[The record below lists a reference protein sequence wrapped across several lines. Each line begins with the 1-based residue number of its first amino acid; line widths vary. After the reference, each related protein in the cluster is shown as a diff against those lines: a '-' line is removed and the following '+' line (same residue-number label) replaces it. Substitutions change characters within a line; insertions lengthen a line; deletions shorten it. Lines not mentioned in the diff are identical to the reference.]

1 MECATYAAFGVPIA
15 MLGAGW
21 PGARQMFDRPSS
33 ALGLLAMTYG
43 LGRLATAASGQL
55 LLHRWRIGGCNRTAL
70 AILATAEVAVALTTS
85 FPLLL
90 GAFTIVGLCSG
101 SLDSLGNRYQTEV
114 RLVRN
119 AGLMFG
125 AYGIGA
131 TVGPALVALT
141 TWTTAYL
148 AAAGVSAGAAILA
161 GSNIVAWPAGLTSL
175 DRTGTDTHTDV
186 SATAR
191 AKPRPLALA
200 PLLATLLCFA
210 LYCALEVSTGGWT
223 ASYFQEYRGASAQW
237 AGLAVSGF
245 WAGITLSRLLMGR
258 LRMAPHRILM
268 VGAAAVVVAY
278 VSVPFLPTSLAIA
291 AVLVGGAALSVM
303 LPTLIVTTT
312 ERVGTAATGRVTG
325 YQLLAA
331 NVGATGIT
339 AGIGVIVARTNDGAP
354 IWVLIGLAVVALP
367 LLLRT
372 LHLHPPA
379 SASGS
384 EGEVVRADREDLATG
399 KPA

>member
-33 ALGLLAMTYG
+33 ALGLLAMAYG
-43 LGRLATAASGQL
+43 IGRLATAATGQL
-55 LLHRWRIGGCNRTAL
+55 LLRRWRIGGCNRAAL
-70 AILATAEVAVALTTS
+70 AIMATAEVAVALTTS
-85 FPLLL
+85 FPLLV
-90 GAFTIVGLCSG
+90 GAFTVVGLCSG

-131 TVGPALVALT
+131 TIGPALIALT

-148 AAAGVSAGAAILA
+148 AAAAVSASAAVLA
-161 GSNIVAWPAGLTSL
+161 GSNLVAWPAGLTTM
-175 DRTGTDTHTDV
+175 DRSHAHVDPDTGIRTT
-186 SATAR
+186 
-191 AKPRPLALA
+191 AKPAPLALV
-200 PLLATLLCFA
+200 PLVTTLFCFA

-223 ASYFQEYRGASAQW
+223 ASYFEEYRGTSAQW

-258 LRMAPHRILM
+258 LRLDPHRILS
-268 VGAAAVVVAY
+268 VGAPAVVVAY
-278 VSVPFLPTSLAIA
+278 VSVPFLPTPLAIA

-312 ERVGTAATGRVTG
+312 ERVGAAATGRVTG

-331 NVGATGIT
+331 NVGATAIT
-339 AGIGVIVARTNDGAP
+339 AGIGVIVARTYDGAP

-372 LHLHPPA
+372 LHLHPPDPA
-379 SASGS
+379 TGS
-384 EGEVVRADREDLATG
+384 EGEVARADRENLATG

>member
-1 MECATYAAFGVPIA
+1 

-33 ALGLLAMTYG
+33 ALGLLAMAYG

-55 LLHRWRIGGCNRTAL
+55 LLRRWQIGGCNRTAL
-70 AILATAEVAVALTTS
+70 AIMATAEVAVALTTS
-85 FPLLL
+85 FPLLV
-90 GAFTIVGLCSG
+90 GAFTVVGLCSG

-131 TVGPALVALT
+131 TIGPAMVALT

-148 AAAGVSAGAAILA
+148 AAAALSAGAAVLA
-161 GSNIVAWPAGLTSL
+161 GSSIVAWPAGLTTIDLTDADNHAS
-175 DRTGTDTHTDV
+175 TGRET
-186 SATAR
+186 ATT
-191 AKPRPLALA
+191 KPSPLAIA
-200 PLLATLLCFA
+200 PLVATLSCFA

-223 ASYFQEYRGASAQW
+223 ASYFEEYRGTSTQW

-258 LRMAPHRILM
+258 LRMDPHRILS
-268 VGAAAVVVAY
+268 VGAPAVVVAY
-278 VSVPFLPTSLAIA
+278 AAVPFLPTPLAIA

-312 ERVGTAATGRVTG
+312 ERVGLAATGRVTG

-372 LHLHPPA
+372 LHLHPPT
-379 SASGS
+379 SEPGS
-384 EGEVVRADREDLATG
+384 EGEVAGADRENLATG